1 MLMLE
6 KAIPSGRYLGFY
18 THRQEY
24 AEGTLSHDKKKLC
37 PHRYRIVIADKS
49 QYTFRTLA
57 SSQLHQHT
65 RSGQGIVLEHRY
77 AQPQRRKDM
86 THLHHLCKATTN
98 QTKIFQS
105 PIGEG
110 SQYRR

>member
-1 MLMLE
+1 ME
-6 KAIPSGRYLGFY
+6 KGISSGRYLGFY
-18 THRQEY
+18 THRQDH
-24 AEGTLSHDKKKLC
+24 AEGTLSHDKKKLGS
-37 PHRYRIVIADKS
+37 HRYRIVIADES

-57 SSQLHQHT
+57 SSQLHSIT
-65 RSGQGIVLEHRY
+65 RSGQGLVLEHRY

-105 PIGEG
+105 LTGEG
-110 SQYRR
+110 W